1 MGGRNPNAL
10 LYTDGLGDRNQKTMD
25 TKREGN
31 FSFYDQVY
39 LGINVCSESKKASLN
54 KFVVAT
60 KSSH

>member
-39 LGINVCSESKKASLN
+39 LGINVCSESKKAS
-54 KFVVAT
+54 
-60 KSSH
+60 